1 MKKIYPMFGLV
12 ASVSYILY
20 VVIGGLLS
28 QGGYS
33 HLINAI
39 SELPY
44 FVSANNFIY
53 LSKLTTI
60 YAIALIF
67 FSITVLIALKSYKA
81 KLCRIGFWLLLFNSV
96 SGIMMTFF
104 PMDER
109 GAQTTILGIGHIV
122 LAGLCAIFS
131 ILTPLLA
138 GIGFKKIP
146 KYQHLA
152 VYSIISSIIIFV
164 SGGIT
169 AAGAANKFKYFGIVE
184 RVTIGTYII
193 WILVIS
199 IQMLYI
205 NITSVKAIAK
215 EI

>member
-1 MKKIYPMFGLV
+1 MKKIYPIFGLL
-12 ASVSYILY
+12 ASISYLVY
-20 VVIGGLLS
+20 VVIGGFLS
-28 QGGYS
+28 EKGYS
-33 HLINAI
+33 HLNNAI

-44 FVSANNFIY
+44 FVPKNDFVY

-67 FSITVLIALKSYKA
+67 FSIIAFIDLKNYKS
-81 KLCRIGFWLLLFNSV
+81 KLCRIAFLLLLFNSV
-96 SGIMMTFF
+96 SGIMMVFF

-109 GAQTTILGIGHIV
+109 GTQTTILGVGHLV

-131 ILTPLLA
+131 ILTPLFA
-138 GIGFKKIP
+138 GIGFKNIP
-146 KYQHLA
+146 KFKHLA

-169 AAGAANKFKYFGIVE
+169 AAGAANEFKYFGIVE
-184 RVTIGTYII
+184 RITIGTYII

-199 IQMLYI
+199 IQMLHI
-205 NITSVKAIAK
+205 NSISVKSNAK